1 MITAAQLH
9 AMDINAL
16 RELNKNVVAI
26 IKARQTKLAAA
37 AATQFY
43 PGQSVVFTSRSG
55 TPIKGIVTKI
65 KIKMISVDAGQNGK
79 WNVAATLLKAA
90 AS

>member
-1 MITAAQLH
+1 MITNAQLH

-43 PGQSVVFTSRSG
+43 PGQSVTFTGRYG
-55 TPIKGIVTKI
+55 NTIKGVVTKI
-65 KIKMISVDAGQNGK
+65 KIKMISVDAGQQGR
-79 WNVAATLLKAA
+79 WNVAATLLKAD
-90 AS
+90 

>member
-1 MITAAQLH
+1 MITNAQLH

-43 PGQSVVFTSRSG
+43 PGQEVYFTGRSG
-55 TPIKGIVTKI
+55 MAIKGVVKKV
-65 KIKMISVDAGQNGK
+65 KIKMISVDAGPSGQ

-90 AS
+90 

>member
-1 MITAAQLH
+1 MITTAQLH
-9 AMDINAL
+9 AMDINTL

-43 PGQSVVFTSRSG
+43 PGQSVAFTGRSG
-55 TPIKGIVTKI
+55 MTIKGTVTKI
-65 KIKMISVDAGQNGK
+65 KIKMIAVDAGTQGR
-79 WNVAATLLKAA
+79 WNVAATLLKAI
-90 AS
+90 

>member
-1 MITAAQLH
+1 MTSAQLH

-16 RELNKNVVAI
+16 RELNKTVVAI

-43 PGQSVVFTSRSG
+43 PGQSVVFTGRYGAPIQG
-55 TPIKGIVTKI
+55 TVKKV
-65 KIKMISVDAGQNGK
+65 KIKMISVDAGKQGQ
-79 WNVAATLLKAA
+79 WNVSATLLKAV
-90 AS
+90 